1 MSAGYTMT
9 EDMPA
14 EIADIDGARLLHRLH
29 DRVEGRLFALAEYDT
44 ERLNLLYVDDAAREM
59 YPSEESMYE
68 HFETIHSY
76 VHVDFAEIELFTDE
90 LFPSAETVEYVVTA
104 MDFLTIIRVYRGD
117 VGIFLSVSPDEPV
130 LPLVAAVRAELNSD

>member
-1 MSAGYTMT
+1 MT

-14 EIADIDGARLLHRLH
+14 EIADIDGTRLLRRLR

-44 ERLNLLYVDDAAREM
+44 ERLNLLYLGDAAREM
-59 YPSEESMYE
+59 YPSEEVMSD

-90 LFPSAETVEYVVTA
+90 LFPSAERVEYVVTG
-104 MDFLTIIRVYRGD
+104 MDFLTIIRVYCDG

-130 LPLVAAVRAELNSD
+130 VPLVEAVRAELGSD